1 MTRTGAIL
9 ILAFVMTLFLGDL
22 SFGHGGQ
29 YRGPGGTDG
38 GSAPPNLGQDNSG
51 SSSVSGGPTAPA
63 PTTSSPKGAGGGGG
77 RTRSGGGGGMQR
89 KRYSASFG
97 LERWEFWWEY
107 NKDSYLNLK
116 NQLFTGDRVLGT
128 ASFLVGQSP
137 KGGFRSSQRVSPEM
151 ARRDL
156 LPALLESLK
165 VDHPDVQDSSVL
177 AVARVTPLAHGKEVL
192 GAITAVLSSKY
203 ESARQSAC
211 LSLGV
216 LGAPEAIPLCR
227 DLMFDTAAGR
237 KLVGRAEVPRLV
249 RAFAALSLGLIGSP
263 QSASDLIAVVEKENQ
278 MTRKDLISCAITSLG
293 LLDGKEKRSTI
304 VRFLVDQLA
313 KPQMDP
319 YLKSFVPV
327 ALGRLGDASA
337 LGPLVA
343 AFGRKDQHDCVRQ
356 SCAIAFGLLAG
367 IDDDRVLE
375 ILKAYILE
383 GRDVQTRHF
392 AFIALAQIGARDQ
405 NYCLHG
411 DEQKAL
417 QQFLLSEIEGP
428 TRMGHLSWSCLAAAI
443 HAMSHP
449 PLQAAVINKIYRR
462 FDDVKNPSQKGAM
475 AISLGLLNAQ
485 SSAPRLF
492 TELRETRDKTLQ
504 GYLCVSLGLMNWL
517 AAAETIR
524 DFVRDETV
532 FFLKLQASVALGLMG
547 DRDAVGL
554 LVDSLEKGGSLNI
567 VSSAARA
574 LGQIGDQRAVGPLK
588 NILEDPKAHNLSKAF
603 AVVALGLVGERTELP
618 WNTRISENTNY
629 RARLR
634 AISEALDIL

>member
-1 MTRTGAIL
+1 MKKTGAIFL
-9 ILAFVMTLFLGDL
+9 VAVILTFFTTDL

-29 YRGPGGTDG
+29 YRGPGGSDG
-38 GSAPPNLGQDNSG
+38 FSPPPPPDQGSSG
-51 SSSVSGGPTAPA
+51 SSSATGGPTV
-63 PTTSSPKGAGGGGG
+63 PTPSTSLPGGSVSGGG
-77 RTRSGGGGGMQR
+77 RTRSGGGGMQR

-116 NQLFTGDRVLGT
+116 NQLFAGDRVLGT
-128 ASFLVGQSP
+128 ASFLIGQSR
-137 KGGFRSSQRVSPEM
+137 KGMFRSSQRVSPEM

-156 LPALLESLK
+156 LPALLDTLT

-177 AVARVTPLAHGKEVL
+177 AVARITPSADAAAVL
-192 GAITAVLSSKY
+192 DAITAVLKSKY

-249 RAFAALSLGLIGSP
+249 RAFAALSLGLIGSS
-263 QSASDLIAVVEKENQ
+263 QSASDLMAVVEKENQ

-293 LLDGKEKRSTI
+293 LLDGTEERSTI

-319 YLKSFVPV
+319 YLKSFIPV
-327 ALGRLGDASA
+327 ALGRLGDAAA
-337 LGPLVA
+337 LGRVEVA
-343 AFGRKDQHDCVRQ
+343 FRQKDQHDCVRQ
-356 SCAIAFGLLAG
+356 SCAIALGLLAA
-367 IDDDRVLE
+367 IDDRKVVELLE
-375 ILKAYILE
+375 SYIHE

-392 AFIALAQIGARDQ
+392 AFIALAQIGAGDQ
-405 NYCLHG
+405 GYCLHG
-411 DEQKAL
+411 DEHKAL
-417 QQFLLSEIEGP
+417 QQFFLSEIERP
-428 TRMGHLSWSCLAAAI
+428 SRMDHLSWSCLAAGI

-449 PLQAAVINKIYRR
+449 PLQGAVIRKIHHR
-462 FDDVKNPSQKGAM
+462 FDDVKNPSDKGAM

-492 TELRETRDKTLQ
+492 TALRETRDKTLQ
-504 GYLCVSLGLMNWL
+504 GYLCVSLGLMNWS

-532 FFLKLQASVALGLMG
+532 FFLQLQASVALGLMG
-547 DRDAVGL
+547 DHDAVGL

-574 LGQIGDQRAVGPLK
+574 LGQIGDQRAVDPLK
-588 NILEDPKAHNLSKAF
+588 SILEDPQAHNLSKAF
-603 AVVALGLVGERTELP
+603 AVVALGLVGERTALP

-629 RARLR
+629 RARLA